1 MADSLTVTGVA
12 LNTNEPSPCAPVVN
26 VTDTVT
32 GTTVCGH
39 NFYTCQLAAG
49 YTPGAVTGTA
59 IYGHDFY
66 RCPSALGVTRTL
78 LLDGLLTEDI
88 VYSVWWEGAPLTLDN
103 ATVGWVAA
111 DVHGTPII
119 TKTTGDYSI
128 IAFGNTLIVHLA
140 AGEAAPN
147 QTLYCTVTITTADS
161 SVYTMAEQFIT
172 EAITGAAAI
181 YTYEKLPCT
190 TASEV
195 VISSI
200 TGLHF
205 VGYECEGCPQ
215 TLGVSPNARS
225 DERADIDLVY
235 TVWSTNG
242 PLTLDNATVE
252 WVAEDNEGTP
262 LITKT
267 TDDYSII
274 TFGSTLI
281 VHIDAGDF
289 PRSSE
294 IMYYTATITLGDTY
308 TMTGLL
314 EFFPPGIIHP
324 VHPCARGL

>member
-1 MADSLTVTGVA
+1 MADSLTVAAVA
-12 LNTNEPSPCAPVVN
+12 LNTHESLLCSTVGTVAPS
-26 VTDTVT
+26 TVT
-32 GTTVCGH
+32 G
-39 NFYTCQLAAG
+39 LALSE
-49 YTPGAVTGTA
+49 YEC
-59 IYGHDFY
+59 IS
-66 RCPSALGVTRTL
+66 CPYISIVLPTLFGV
-78 LLDGLLTEDI
+78 
-88 VYSVWWEGAPLTLDN
+88 
-103 ATVGWVAA
+103 
-111 DVHGTPII
+111 
-119 TKTTGDYSI
+119 
-128 IAFGNTLIVHLA
+128 
-140 AGEAAPN
+140 
-147 QTLYCTVTITTADS
+147 
-161 SVYTMAEQFIT
+161 
-172 EAITGAAAI
+172 TGAAFSA
-181 YTYEKLPCT
+181 
-190 TASEV
+190 
-195 VISSI
+195 
-200 TGLHF
+200 
-205 VGYECEGCPQ
+205 YECIGCPQ